1 MFACAHFE
9 GVSAFLWGSLA
20 IRVSA
25 AARDSRRP
33 AGASF
38 DRVRIYAYIV
48 LMNIYEPRF
57 TFQRW
62 RSTVRTRY
70 VVEFIAVVLL
80 VAALI
85 LLLLDEKSLSLQT
98 AVAGG
103 ALFAVARIISWA
115 RHGRRR

>member
-1 MFACAHFE
+1 
-9 GVSAFLWGSLA
+9 
-20 IRVSA
+20 
-25 AARDSRRP
+25 
-33 AGASF
+33 
-38 DRVRIYAYIV
+38 
-48 LMNIYEPRF
+48 MNIYEPRF

-80 VAALI
+80 VAALV
-85 LLLLDEKSLSLQT
+85 LLLLGEKSLSLQT

-103 ALFAVARIISWA
+103 LLFAVARIISWA